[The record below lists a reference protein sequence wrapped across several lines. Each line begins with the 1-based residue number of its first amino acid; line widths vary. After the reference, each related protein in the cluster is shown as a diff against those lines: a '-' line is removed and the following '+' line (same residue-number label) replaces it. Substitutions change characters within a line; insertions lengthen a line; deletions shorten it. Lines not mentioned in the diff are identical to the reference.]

1 MSDPIVAGRVIQGR
15 VLAAVAVCSRR
26 RLPSVGDLQHE
37 LPGVTAEQLDR
48 ALLAL
53 EARGLIAREEFP
65 SQTRP
70 LFEPP
75 LVCYR
80 PVALQG
86 GLRNH
91 G

>member
-1 MSDPIVAGRVIQGR
+1 MADPIVAGRMVQGR

-26 RLPSVGDLQHE
+26 RLPTSGDLQQE
-37 LPGVTAEQLDR
+37 LPGITVEQLDR

-65 SQTRP
+65 SQMRP
-70 LFEPP
+70 LFDPP
-75 LVCYR
+75 VVCYR